1 LWYSK
6 RYLGLVGQILLAQ
19 ILLPEQISEK
29 FPLISVVTF
38 IYTILIPVK
47 HRVEVSLLMVILICV
62 ALG

>member
-1 LWYSK
+1 
-6 RYLGLVGQILLAQ
+6 VGQILLAQ